1 MSDELK
7 FHEQFI
13 TLVDEE
19 LSLFIFFPSTHSTR
33 DVLLIQLQSN
43 STTGAC
49 VHSTRIV
56 RRSIVCA
63 CARLFIAAAVRV

>member
-19 LSLFIFFPSTHSTR
+19 LSLFIFFSSIHSTR
-33 DVLLIQLQSN
+33 DVLFVQSTVLATRVVVLVGTPIPVGN
-43 STTGAC
+43 FC
-49 VHSTRIV
+49 VLCCESPG
-56 RRSIVCA
+56 
-63 CARLFIAAAVRV
+63 F